1 VPGLTADIVSG
12 RATAVRRVL
21 GARRAGRYG
30 FAATLLGVA
39 ICAPFTALGGLVAAH
54 GLLSLLAWRL
64 QRPSAHER
72 LSVRECQ
79 RLLLWTLA
87 PALIAAAPLRLLVP
101 ESAVPAAIALIAAH
115 ALAWR
120 AQQRGFAA
128 IEGRSAPGT
137 RPS

>member
-1 VPGLTADIVSG
+1 
-12 RATAVRRVL
+12 VL

-30 FAATLLGVA
+30 FAATLLGVVL
-39 ICAPFTALGGLVAAH
+39 CAPFASLGELIAAH

-72 LSVRECQ
+72 LSLRECQ

-87 PALIAAAPLRLLVP
+87 PALIAAAPLRLLAP
-101 ESAVPAAIALIAAH
+101 ESAVPAGIALITAH

-128 IEGRSAPGT
+128 IEGRSVPET
-137 RPS
+137 TPD